1 MIYPIF
7 LDINRYP
14 ISKWNRWVVNYQPE
28 SILIQQSSPPKT
40 PLRGW
45 DGVPEVN
52 TILNSSNW
60 IQPLQI
66 MKKTGPKYPSASTIH
81 YAQLMFH
88 ETYNSSFLAPAWTGK
103 DQQQIGRHWLVTC
116 QFHKGSNLNFWPPQR
131 RHLRVSR
138 STRIHWSL
146 PQMENQHLMHQE
158 CQTAVLETDYFLPTF
173 KELDASK
180 GIRALCSCKDLARLI
195 VHLSAS
201 AVYFIGNTKNCS
213 TRKVKYSNLWCP
225 KWFFHVFFP
234 GPYQIPCH
242 GPLRYQ
248 RIVLLTR
255 CPTIVPP
262 TFQVLRGCLIF
273 FWKCWSWSRVEASK
287 FRCYTYTLLS
297 FAGIHVTPFDPHSLS
312 IKAELK
318 SYRPTIGR
326 QKSRLRF
333 NLP

>member
-1 MIYPIF
+1 MLLKALGPSAPVKTLQGWLF
-7 LDINRYP
+7 TSAPALF
-14 ISKWNRWVVNYQPE
+14 ISLATQKTAAPGRSN
-28 SILIQQSSPPKT
+28 IQT
-40 PLRGW
+40 C
-45 DGVPEVN
+45 GVPN
-52 TILNSSNW
+52 GFS
-60 IQPLQI
+60 
-66 MKKTGPKYPSASTIH
+66 
-81 YAQLMFH
+81 MF
-88 ETYNSSFLAPAWTGK
+88 
-103 DQQQIGRHWLVTC
+103 
-116 QFHKGSNLNFWPPQR
+116 
-131 RHLRVSR
+131 
-138 STRIHWSL
+138 
-146 PQMENQHLMHQE
+146 
-158 CQTAVLETDYFLPTF
+158 
-173 KELDASK
+173 
-180 GIRALCSCKDLARLI
+180 
-195 VHLSAS
+195 
-201 AVYFIGNTKNCS
+201 
-213 TRKVKYSNLWCP
+213 
-225 KWFFHVFFP
+225 FFP